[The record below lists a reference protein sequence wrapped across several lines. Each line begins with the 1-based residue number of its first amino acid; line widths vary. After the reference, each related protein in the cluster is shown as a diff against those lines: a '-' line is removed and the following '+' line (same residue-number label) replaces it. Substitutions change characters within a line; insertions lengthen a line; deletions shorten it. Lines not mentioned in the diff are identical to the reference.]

1 LDVFSSSYLNLDTG
15 FLENRLPSVD
25 LNVLFTTFFHVLNT
39 FATEFVIGVTTL
51 LTAHSIAVH
60 NATKGLNKVFPIL

>member
-1 LDVFSSSYLNLDTG
+1 LDVFSSSYLKLDTG

-25 LNVLFTTFFHVLNT
+25 LNVLFTTFFHVLIV
-39 FATEFVIGVTTL
+39 FATKFVIGVTTL
-51 LTAHSIAVH
+51 LTAHSTAVH